1 MDGRAGACDTYEP
14 KWQPPSLWHLA
25 LLWRLLSLLL
35 LVPLLLWLALGGGA
49 ALPVT
54 RVLLSPVSMVVF
66 VFLLVFVLSLLLYC
80 LCCHPLALPL
90 ACLVALD
97 HVFAFYGADGR
108 GTDGRLWSRFLA
120 AGADGRGT
128 VRVR

>member
-1 MDGRAGACDTYEP
+1 MDGRAGACDTFEP

-54 RVLLSPVSMVVF
+54 GVLLSPVSMVVF

-90 ACLVALD
+90 ACLVALY
-97 HVFAFYGADGR
+97 AFWHR
-108 GTDGRLWSRFLA
+108 SRRSWPSILVDGRL
-120 AGADGRGT
+120 
-128 VRVR
+128 